1 MDPVEFQALQR
12 PNKIAL
18 AEDGGASYDYASLA
32 RESRRALEFLR
43 AEGLKPGDRV
53 AVLAHN
59 SADMVL
65 LFLACRAGGLTLCPL
80 NWRLA
85 EAELAAVL
93 ADFRPALLFYGADFT
108 SAARGL
114 AVACGAR
121 PLSLADHSRA
131 RAATFDPGPRRDL
144 PEPEAVPLVL
154 YTSGTTGRPKGAMLS
169 NRMIAANA
177 VHTALGWELGPDD
190 STVNSAP
197 LFHTGGWNVLTLPL
211 LFAGGAV
218 TLTAKFE
225 ASRTAALL
233 RAGRAT
239 VLFGVPTMLQ
249 SLLAEDLKGSSL
261 KFLVSG
267 GAPCPAPIVEEFL
280 ARGFVFKQGFG
291 LTEAGPNCFA
301 FPSRDIRR
309 KRGSIGVPMPG
320 TEMKL
325 VDDSGRAADAGELWI
340 RGPHAF
346 SGYLGR
352 PDETA
357 KTLSDGWVRT
367 GDLAQRDADGF
378 YYVLGR
384 KKEMFISGGEN
395 VYPVEVE
402 TVLYAHPGVLEAA
415 VVGVPHERWGEVG
428 RAFVVPRPGTVL
440 DSADLTAFLDG
451 KLARYKQPKEILI
464 RPSLPKNAVGK
475 ILKGALS

>member
-1 MDPVEFQALQR
+1 MDPIEFQALQR
-12 PNKIAL
+12 PNKLAL
-18 AEDGGASYDYASLA
+18 IEDGGPSHDYASLA
-32 RESRRALEFLR
+32 RESRLTLELLR
-43 AEGLKPGDRV
+43 AQGLNSGDRV

-59 SADMVL
+59 SADTVL

-80 NWRLA
+80 NWRLSD
-85 EAELAAVL
+85 AELAAVL
-93 ADFRPALLFYGADFT
+93 ADFRPSLLFFGPEFEKTAGSMAPPCGAKTLALADCARMR
-108 SAARGL
+108 SAA
-114 AVACGAR
+114 
-121 PLSLADHSRA
+121 S
-131 RAATFDPGPRRDL
+131 DPGPSRRL
-144 PEPEAVPLVL
+144 PEPEAIPLVL

-169 NRMIAANA
+169 NRMIQANA
-177 VHTALGWELGPDD
+177 IHTALGWELGADD

-197 LFHTGGWNVLTLPL
+197 LFHTGGWNVMTLPL

-218 TLTAKFE
+218 TLTARFE
-225 ASRTAALL
+225 APRIAALL
-233 RAGRAT
+233 RSGRASA
-239 VLFGVPTMLQ
+239 LFGVPTMLQ

-267 GAPCPAPIVEEFL
+267 GAPCPAPLIEEFL

-291 LTEAGPNCFA
+291 LTEAGPNCFS

-325 VDDSGRAADAGELWI
+325 LDDSGRASDAGELWI
-340 RGPHAF
+340 RGPHLF

-357 KTLSDGWVRT
+357 KALVDGWVRT

-384 KKEMFISGGEN
+384 KKEMYISGGEN

-402 TVLYAHPGVLEAA
+402 TVLYSHPGVLEAA
-415 VVGVPHERWGEVG
+415 VVGVPNERWGEVG
-428 RAFVVPRPGTVL
+428 RAFVVARPGTVL
-440 DSADLTAFLDG
+440 AAQELTSFLDG
-451 KLARYKQPKEILI
+451 RLARYKQPKEILI
-464 RPSLPKNAVGK
+464 RPSLPKNAMGK